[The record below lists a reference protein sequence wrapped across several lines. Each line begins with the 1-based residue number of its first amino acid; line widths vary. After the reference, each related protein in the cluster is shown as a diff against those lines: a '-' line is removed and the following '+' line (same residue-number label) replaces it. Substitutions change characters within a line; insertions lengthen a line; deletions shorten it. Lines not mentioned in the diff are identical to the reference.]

1 MTDPR
6 TPIRRVIHQLHD
18 LRTLLNPHRTYLP
31 VRDYLE
37 RFDEAVRF
45 RMLLLADI
53 VTSSRGGTPV

>member
-1 MTDPR
+1 M
-6 TPIRRVIHQLHD
+6 IHQLHD